1 VSGSIHLHAYSC
13 LIGVVLVR
21 RYLRNAPGE
30 YEDEE
35 EEDDDDDE
43 EEEEEDEDGSVDAA
57 AAAAVDDAAA
67 AAVGVD
73 AAVAVSSDL
82 AVVLHDVG
90 RGLLFHPAGS
100 CPPSPRPPTACPR
113 PR

>member
-1 VSGSIHLHAYSC
+1 

-21 RYLRNAPGE
+21 KYLRNAPGE

-57 AAAAVDDAAA
+57 AAAAVDDT
-67 AAVGVD
+67 V
-73 AAVAVSSDL
+73 
-82 AVVLHDVG
+82 
-90 RGLLFHPAGS
+90 F
-100 CPPSPRPPTACPR
+100 PSPETVDDIEG
-113 PR
+113 